1 MTDPYLLQ
9 VQEQVREWESRG
21 PTFLNRIEG
30 LLLTPLQQAAEA
42 FIPDELHDEVAH
54 RLEHA
59 MKGLHQVGHRLV
71 EPDKI
76 RQQLGVKTEIL
87 GSPFQASD
95 GLARSYWAWGL
106 TWAGIEGGLT
116 GAAGWGGFL
125 LDVPALYTIA
135 LRTTQQIAVCY
146 GYDLASEKEQ
156 RYSMSLL
163 KAGSA
168 ANMTSRFESMLELKK
183 LEHALIAEGIRR
195 LGVTSVASTVT
206 REVAGAVSMQL
217 LRRKALQFLP
227 FVGSLI
233 GASFNA
239 YFIHEVAETAYMSYR
254 RRKLAELQGEADGE
268 VGPIRE
274 SIPKNRVR

>member
-1 MTDPYLLQ
+1 MTDPYLFQ

-21 PTFLNRIEG
+21 PTILDRIEG
-30 LLLTPLQQAAEA
+30 LLLMPLQQAAEA
-42 FIPDELHDEVAH
+42 FIPDELHGEVAH

-59 MKGLHQVGHRLV
+59 MKGLHQVGYWLI

-76 RQQLGVKTEIL
+76 RQQLDAKTEIL
-87 GSPFQASD
+87 GSSFQASD

-163 KAGSA
+163 KAGGAPNA
-168 ANMTSRFESMLELKK
+168 ASRLESILELKK
-183 LEHALIAEGIRR
+183 LEHALLAEGIRR
-195 LGVTSVASTVT
+195 LGATTVASTIT
-206 REVAGAVSMQL
+206 REVAETVSMQL

-227 FVGSLI
+227 FVGALI

-254 RRKLAELQGEADGE
+254 RRKLAEIQEQMNE
-268 VGPIRE
+268 
-274 SIPKNRVR
+274 